1 MRHLSGRE
9 VVRLKG
15 VPARPN
21 EIDALVGRSGGEP
34 LTSNSTELSQR
45 SDAKFNVELRI
56 PTLSVGTSSKR
67 TSLVRLK
74 GVEPLTLSS
83 VG

>member
-45 SDAKFNVELRI
+45 SDAKFNVN
-56 PTLSVGTSSKR
+56 
-67 TSLVRLK
+67 
-74 GVEPLTLSS
+74 
-83 VG
+83 